1 MDERLDHA
9 PCGYLSM
16 DRNLTVRTVNAT
28 LCRLLEY
35 EKLGINGISIESLL
49 NRSSQIFF
57 RIYFLPLIQL
67 NHHVN
72 EMYLMMKTSSG
83 GTLPVLLNAV
93 IREREGESVYDC
105 VLIPMLR
112 RKEYEEQIE
121 QAENTYRRLENELKR
136 MKHELEKKK
145 GEAVFLRNPEI

>member
-16 DRNLTVRTVNAT
+16 DRNLTIRIVNAT

-35 EKLGINGISIESLL
+35 EKQGITGVNFKSLL
-49 NRSSQIFF
+49 TRPSQIFF
-57 RIYFLPLIQL
+57 GIYFLPLIRL
-67 NHHVN
+67 NHQVD
-72 EMYLMMKTSSG
+72 EMYLMMKTASG

-93 IREREGESVYDC
+93 SRERGEESAYDC

-112 RKEYEEQIE
+112 RKEYEQQIE
-121 QAENTYRRLENELKR
+121 QAENAYRNAEDELQRIEQELKIKR
-136 MKHELEKKK
+136 KELASLSNSKD
-145 GEAVFLRNPEI
+145 

>member
-1 MDERLDHA
+1 MDHA

-35 EKLGINGISIESLL
+35 EKLGINGISFESLL

-112 RKEYEEQIE
+112 RREYEEQIE
-121 QAENTYRRLENELKR
+121 QAENTYRRLESELKR

-145 GEAVFLRNPEI
+145 GEVLSLPNPEI